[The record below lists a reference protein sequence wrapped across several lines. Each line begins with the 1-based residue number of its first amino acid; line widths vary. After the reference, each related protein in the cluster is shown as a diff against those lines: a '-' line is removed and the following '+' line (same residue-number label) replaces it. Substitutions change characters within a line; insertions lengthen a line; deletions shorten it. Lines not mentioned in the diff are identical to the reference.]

1 MYKIYFKQALQ
12 ILRQNMVMSIIAI
25 LGTALAI
32 MMITGIIVAEEVK
45 NISVAP
51 EANRH
56 RTFYVVRQVL
66 SDSVKNSHWSSN
78 FAFDSYY
85 SHFRDL
91 EIPERTSV
99 SMGAMKPLSVEGI
112 KGRENARI
120 KYTDAD
126 YFKII
131 SLAFVAG
138 RAYTEEEFQS
148 GVKNAIISEGMAKK
162 LMKDEN
168 PLAKTLLI
176 DKEPYHIIGVV
187 KDVSAVFRQAKGDV
201 WVPYTSRKE
210 NTGAINFIMLARD
223 KKDYPAMYAEI
234 REREKKYNSDNAPK
248 MISVVGPVSHQHGM
262 MDWYPN
268 SEEELK
274 EKINVENRKK
284 WLIIGLLILVPA
296 INLSGFSFSRIKKR
310 MSEIGVRKAFGAK
323 KYVILIQVLYENF
336 ITSLLGGI
344 LGLVGSYV
352 AIVLMKEWLLDIPS
366 DNSVPV
372 GALISPAV
380 LLGVFVFCMAINLL
394 SSGIP
399 AWRASR
405 VVITNSLNQ
414 NDK

>member
-1 MYKIYFKQALQ
+1 MYKIYFKQAIQ

-32 MMITGIIVAEEVK
+32 MMITSIIVAEEAK
-45 NISVAP
+45 NINLAP
-51 EANRH
+51 EINRH
-56 RTFYVVRQVL
+56 RTYYIVRQVMR
-66 SDSVKNSHWSSN
+66 DSVNNSHWSSD
-78 FAFDSYY
+78 FEFDNYY

-91 EIPERTSV
+91 KTPELTSV
-99 SMGAMKPLSVEGI
+99 HMTAIKPLSVEGV
-112 KGRENARI
+112 KTRENARI
-120 KYTDAD
+120 KYTDTD
-126 YFKII
+126 YFKFIFL
-131 SLAFVAG
+131 SFVAG
-138 RAYTEEEFQS
+138 RTFTEEEFQS
-148 GVKNAIISEGMAKK
+148 GMKYAIISEGMAKK

-168 PLAKTLLI
+168 PLERTLLI
-176 DKEPYHIIGVV
+176 DKAPYHIIGVV
-187 KDVSAVFRQAKGDV
+187 KDVSAVFKQARGDV
-201 WVPYTSRKE
+201 WVPYTSRE
-210 NTGAINFIMLARD
+210 NNNGAINFMMLARD
-223 KKDYPAMYAEI
+223 KSDYPAIHAEL
-234 REREKKYNSDNAPK
+234 RERERKYNSDNAPK
-248 MISVVGPVSHQHGM
+248 TITVVGPAAHQHTS

-274 EKINVENRKK
+274 EKVNVQNRKK

-296 INLSGFSFSRIKKR
+296 INLSGFSFSRIKRR

-344 LGLVGSYV
+344 LGLIGSYIV
-352 AIVLMKEWLLDIPS
+352 IVLMKDWLLNIPS

-372 GALISPAV
+372 GALISPTVFLA
-380 LLGVFVFCMAINLL
+380 VFVFCLVINLL

-399 AWRASR
+399 AWKASR